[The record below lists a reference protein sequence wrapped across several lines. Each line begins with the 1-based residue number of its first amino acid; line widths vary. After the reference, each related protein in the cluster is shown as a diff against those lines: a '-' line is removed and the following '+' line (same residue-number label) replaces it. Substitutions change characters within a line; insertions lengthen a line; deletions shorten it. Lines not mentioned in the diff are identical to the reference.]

1 MSILFLI
8 SALGVAAAF
17 AVPPVFRV
25 LAPAPARRP

>member
-17 AVPPVFRV
+17 VLPPVVRIV
-25 LAPAPARRP
+25 APALAKRR